1 MSKTGIT
8 GGSGLENPEILESPQ
23 EKHVA
28 TLYGEPSSLL
38 LEGGLG
44 SGIPGRGYYCF

>member
-8 GGSGLENPEILESPQ
+8 GGSDLENPEILESPQ

-28 TLYGEPSSLL
+28 TPYGEPSSPL
-38 LEGGLG
+38 LEGPDRSVGAF
-44 SGIPGRGYYCF
+44 IR